1 MARQNIGIGSSAND
15 GNGDTLRTAGGKI
28 NDNFVE
34 IYRFLGGGDSN
45 NLSAQVSFEDSA
57 VVFEGA
63 TADNFETRLV
73 ASNVGADV
81 KITLPDSD
89 GVVTLNGATQTLTNK
104 TLTSPALT
112 TPSITTSINDANGNE
127 SIKLTAT
134 GSAVNEI
141 TVINSASTNAVQVN
155 ATGTATNLNLNLNAK
170 GTGSVEISKAA
181 YEAVEITAN
190 GTASAAATMI
200 ICNKGSALAV
210 GLNNGTTTGEYKI
223 FTNKG
228 AGVATISPTSFKSTG
243 GTTSFALAQF
253 EAAQCVWDGSHWY
266 LIGNQSVTTLA

>member
-1 MARQNIGIGSSAND
+1 MAKQTIGIGASAND
-15 GNGDTLRTAGGKI
+15 GNGDTLRTAGTKI
-28 NDNFVE
+28 NANFTE
-34 IYRFLGGGDSN
+34 IYNILGGVSDSA
-45 NLSAQVSFEDSA
+45 LTTQITFEDSA

-63 TADNFETRLV
+63 TADGFETRLV
-73 ASNVGADV
+73 ASNVGSDV
-81 KITLPDSD
+81 KITLPDSN
-89 GVVTLNGATQTLTNK
+89 GVITLNEAVQTLTNK

-134 GSAVNEI
+134 SSAVNEI

-181 YEAVEITAN
+181 CEAVEITAN
-190 GTASAAATMI
+190 GDASDNATLI

-210 GLNNGTTTGEYKI
+210 GLNDGTTTGEIRI

-228 AGVATISPTSFKSTG
+228 AGVATVTPDNFSAG
-243 GTTSFALAQF
+243 TSFALAQN
-253 EAAQCVWDGSHWY
+253 EGATCIWDGSNWF
-266 LIGNQSVTTLA
+266 LIGNQSVTTVA